1 MNKII
6 ERKDLSGPAERA
18 KGLLTFWGA
27 YQKYKEACA
36 VIDRQWG
43 ESTQEKY
50 QKIVQNR
57 LVPHLPN
64 HDRTAISEFTLE
76 TYQAAI
82 AEIAVRGLNDDPLNF
97 VPFDEDTLGQ
107 YLHVL
112 KTVVKVAAANEG
124 FDNVFEVTDPPAQ
137 VDRIQ
142 RMKELWITP
151 KSFSVQEEWKVIRY
165 ILRNI
170 DERGETV
177 ALFLMYCLGLR
188 NEEACA
194 VNFGHI
200 FEMEA
205 YPGNYYITVPQST
218 HIHRNETKLEV
229 KTYNGYRYIPL
240 PSLAVKVIIN
250 LKEKRIQ
257 YLEKKN
263 SSVPIDKMPIAF
275 RGKDQLI
282 RCGADAVT
290 RQAQKMFEELGM
302 RESLRKV
309 AEYLHQDIEVAIE
322 EQADVDEFALI
333 EKQPTAYLLRRNF
346 ATAMAIVQ
354 LTEAEL
360 EYVLGHVIED
370 PQVKRSDFS
379 DEHELYAIKE
389 KMDQRPIVNDILS
402 HPSEV
407 LDSNSVVKFSAY
419 SQDFVP
425 VYGASKIKGSAT
437 AKEPGDSITV
447 TVVQRNGTA
456 ISESTTTY
464 GMPFPKKYPRSA
476 DVLRAYHEAFT
487 KNSDDPQW
495 ECPPTE

>member
-1 MNKII
+1 MSKIV
-6 ERKDLSGPAERA
+6 EKKDLSGPAERA
-18 KGLLTFWGA
+18 RGLLTFWGA

-36 VIDRQWG
+36 VIDRRWG
-43 ESTQEKY
+43 ESTREQYES
-50 QKIVQNR
+50 IVQNR
-57 LVPHLPN
+57 LVPHLSN
-64 HDRTAISEFTLE
+64 HDKIAISEFTLE
-76 TYQAAI
+76 MYQAAI
-82 AEIAVRGLNDDPLNF
+82 AEIATRGQHDDPLDF
-97 VPFDEDTLGQ
+97 VPFDADTLGK

-124 FDNVFEVTDPPAQ
+124 FDNVFEVSNPPAQ
-137 VDRIQ
+137 TDRIQ

-151 KSFSVQEEWKVIRY
+151 KSFSVKEEWKVIRY
-165 ILRNI
+165 ILQNI
-170 DERGETV
+170 DVRGEVV
-177 ALFLMYCLGLR
+177 ALFLMYCMGLR

-194 VNFGHI
+194 VNFGHV

-218 HIHRNETKLEV
+218 HIHCNETKLEV

-257 YLEKKN
+257 YLEKKD

-275 RGKDQLI
+275 QGKNQLI

-302 RESLRKV
+302 RESLREV
-309 AEYLHQDIEVAIE
+309 AEYLHQNIEASVE
-322 EQADVDEFALI
+322 EQVDVDEFALI

-354 LTEAEL
+354 LAEAQL
-360 EYVLGHVIED
+360 EYVLGHVIEA

-379 DEHELYAIKE
+379 DEHELYAIKA
-389 KMDQRPIVNDILS
+389 KMDQRPVVNNILS

-419 SQDFVP
+419 SQEFVP

-437 AKEPGDSITV
+437 AKEPNDSVTV

-456 ISESTTTY
+456 ISECTTTY
-464 GMPFPKKYPRSA
+464 GMPFPKKYPRTA
-476 DVLRAYHEAFT
+476 DVLRAYHEAFAE
-487 KNSDDPQW
+487 NSDDPQ
-495 ECPPTE
+495 

>member
-1 MNKII
+1 MSKII

-18 KGLLTFWGA
+18 RGLLTFWGA

-36 VIDRQWG
+36 VIDRRWG
-43 ESTQEKY
+43 ESTQEQY
-50 QKIVQNR
+50 ESIVRIR

-64 HDRTAISEFTLE
+64 HDKTAIGEFTLKM
-76 TYQAAI
+76 YQAAI
-82 AEIAVRGLNDDPLNF
+82 AEIAARGQHDDPLDF
-97 VPFDEDTLGQ
+97 VPFDEDTLGK

-124 FDNVFEVTDPPAQ
+124 FDNVFEATNLPAQ
-137 VDRIQ
+137 TDRIQ

-151 KSFSVQEEWKVIRY
+151 KSFSVQEEWNVIRY
-165 ILRNI
+165 ILQNI
-170 DERGETV
+170 DVQGEV
-177 ALFLMYCLGLR
+177 IALFLMHCLGLR

-194 VNFGHI
+194 VNFGHM
-200 FEMEA
+200 FEMQEF
-205 YPGNYYITVPQST
+205 PGNYYLTVPQST

-229 KTYNGYRYIPL
+229 KTYNGYRYVPL
-240 PSLAVKVIIN
+240 PSLAVKVIIT
-250 LKEKRIQ
+250 LKEKRLQ
-257 YLEKKN
+257 YLGKKN
-263 SSVPIDKMPIAF
+263 SSIPIDKMSMAF
-275 RGKDQLI
+275 HGKNQLI

-322 EQADVDEFALI
+322 EQGDVDEFALI

-389 KMDQRPIVNDILS
+389 KMDQRPIVNNILS

-407 LDSNSVVKFSAY
+407 LDSNSVVKFSSY
-419 SQDFVP
+419 SQEFVP

-437 AKEPGDSITV
+437 AKEPNDSVTV

-476 DVLRAYHEAFT
+476 DVLRAYHEAFAE
-487 KNSDDPQW
+487 NSDDPQW
-495 ECPPTE
+495 KCPPTE